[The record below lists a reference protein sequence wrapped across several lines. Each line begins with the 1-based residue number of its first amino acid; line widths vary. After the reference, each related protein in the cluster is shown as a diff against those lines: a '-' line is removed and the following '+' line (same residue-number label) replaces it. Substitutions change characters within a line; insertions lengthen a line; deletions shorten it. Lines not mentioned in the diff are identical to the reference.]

1 MEATPLRTGGQEE
14 TQAVIDKYQSM
25 VYGLA
30 FAKTGSRADADDVF
44 QEVFLAYLNTRKEF
58 HDEEH
63 RKAWLLR
70 VTVNLSR
77 RVTAATSRRKNV
89 PLEDAETVAAPFR
102 EPEENRV
109 WEALQSLTEEQ
120 RLPIYLFYFEDLPTE
135 AIAQALGLRPG
146 TVRMRMTRGRERLR
160 VLLKGDYF
168 DEA

>member
-63 RKAWLLR
+63 RKAWLIR
-70 VTVNLSR
+70 VTVNCAKSFHES
-77 RVTAATSRRKNV
+77 A
-89 PLEDAETVAAPFR
+89 
-102 EPEENRV
+102 
-109 WEALQSLTEEQ
+109 
-120 RLPIYLFYFEDLPTE
+120 
-135 AIAQALGLRPG
+135 
-146 TVRMRMTRGRERLR
+146 
-160 VLLKGDYF
+160 
-168 DEA
+168 